1 MLIEATKCIWP
12 GRMALQP
19 GLTSKDHSKH
29 TKRSLV
35 LHPICSCGLPGD
47 RQIKGLPGSL
57 NWAEP
62 LDLSMSLHLLHQH
75 SQNQLWAKVA
85 LRSQWAEEGDLQGG
99 NAPQV
104 DTWLLTQ
111 WHWGWGWRRGW
122 QRLGDTGDSAAG
134 HEPPEVQ
141 CSNTHGAPEGFQS
154 PWMKDNSTSC
164 LRATSRDSRCCYSSS
179 KQGRF
184 SRLFQQ

>member
-1 MLIEATKCIWP
+1 MYSTSPGIQSQGRIPLCILLCKTPCPKLGCLPCKTIQQVSGHLARVSLPIALEMLIEATKCIWP

-99 NAPQV
+99 NAP
-104 DTWLLTQ
+104 
-111 WHWGWGWRRGW
+111 
-122 QRLGDTGDSAAG
+122 
-134 HEPPEVQ
+134 
-141 CSNTHGAPEGFQS
+141 
-154 PWMKDNSTSC
+154 
-164 LRATSRDSRCCYSSS
+164 
-179 KQGRF
+179 
-184 SRLFQQ
+184 